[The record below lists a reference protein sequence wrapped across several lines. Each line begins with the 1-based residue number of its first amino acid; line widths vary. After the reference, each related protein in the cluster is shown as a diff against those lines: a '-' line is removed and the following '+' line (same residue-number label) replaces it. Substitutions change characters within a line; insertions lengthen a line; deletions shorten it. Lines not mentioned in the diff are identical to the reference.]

1 MASLAIFELWLTTRS
16 FQANALPTS
25 TGALGPEKDIVRPL
39 VGSVDDRALL
49 FTETDVWAAVG
60 FAPATG
66 KLWGRFERCKDWLGA
81 PKLGFR
87 GAERSILVLQAIDIF
102 ALHVSD
108 KEIVASVKIDIVSA
122 VEKPFVADIMVGRG
136 RDGVSLFRA
145 GRSTNKKVTIS
156 RGEHKMGNDWG
167 VSISAVP

>member
-1 MASLAIFELWLTTRS
+1 MPLYLGHWDDGELGNLRTMVNHEELPGERSAHLYWRIGPRKRYRKTT
-16 FQANALPTS
+16 
-25 TGALGPEKDIVRPL
+25 
-39 VGSVDDRALL
+39 
-49 FTETDVWAAVG
+49 AVG